1 MILLSSAVALA
12 GGGPLDVLV
21 LFNADD
27 PDATDVAGYY
37 AEKRSIPGT
46 RLCGVHG
53 VDPAT
58 RSVDFPTYQLSIQ
71 TALRGCLHDLKDPD
85 EIDYIVTV
93 RGLPYRID
101 IPDGYSASLEAMLQI
116 DGATEDDV
124 EIAGQKQAIT
134 SGYFAASIENP
145 AFVGGRLQSGDSV
158 VTNPYSAWYG
168 ASGGLVRSDDLPWSF
183 QRGDTWRDGG
193 VDWTGHLF
201 VVTRL
206 DGFDYQD
213 AKDLVD
219 RGVAADATFPDAE
232 ILCMRGADEARAARD
247 PECEFTARMLVTA
260 GLPGAWL
267 DTHDAAL
274 TGHTVAAYFTGTAD
288 LRGAIDGQTYVP
300 GAIADNLTSTGAYPE
315 NFFCSADGATCPESE
330 AQTSIARFVRAGVT
344 GVHGTVNEPLNNVFP
359 NAGTMVLYTFGYN
372 LGESYFF
379 NTRYLYWQ
387 NLVLG
392 DPLTTPY
399 AERPVVDIPAEVPVG
414 TPLTVTATHPDG
426 VAETRIYVDG
436 ILRAVDDADALSFAL
451 AGTAGTTHE
460 ILGVAFAAPAV
471 MPRPGWPVEDP
482 EPHPD
487 VQGWTKQTVTLVE
500 PPDEDTDDTD
510 VPDDTDVETGDD
522 GCGCASSGAGSP
534 LLGVALALAWLRVTR
549 RYDGSLG

>member
-27 PDATDVAGYY
+27 PDATEVAQYY
-37 AEKRSIPGT
+37 AEKRAVPANH
-46 RLCGVHG
+46 LCGVGG
-53 VDPAT
+53 VDPLTTSTSFTA
-58 RSVDFPTYQLSIQ
+58 YQGSIQ
-71 TALRGCLHDLKDPD
+71 LRLRDCLRDIPD
-85 EIDYIVTV
+85 SGDIDYIVTI

-116 DGATEDDV
+116 DGAADEGV
-124 EIAGQKQAIT
+124 EIAGQKQASA

-145 AFVGGRLQSGDSV
+145 AFVGGRLQPGDTD
-158 VTNPYSAWYG
+158 VTNPYSGWYG
-168 ASGGLVRSDDLPWSF
+168 ASAGLVRNDDLPWTF
-183 QRGDTWRDGG
+183 QRSDIGESGG
-193 VDWTGHLF
+193 VDWTAHLF

-219 RGVAADATFPDAE
+219 RGVAADGTFPDAE
-232 ILCMRGADEARAARD
+232 ILCMRGADDARAARD
-247 PECEFTARMLVTA
+247 PECEFTARMLADA
-260 GLPGAWL
+260 GLPGTWL
-267 DTHDAAL
+267 DTHDPAL
-274 TGHTVAAYFTGTAD
+274 SGHTVAAYFTGTAD

-315 NFFCSADGATCPESE
+315 NFFCSADGATCPASE

-344 GVHGTVNEPLNNVFP
+344 GVHGAVNEPLNNVFP
-359 NAGTMVLYTFGYN
+359 NAGTMVLYTLGYN

-399 AERPVVDIPAEVPVG
+399 AERPSVSIPAEVPLG

-436 ILRAVDDADALSFAL
+436 ILRAVDDVDTVSYSLP
-451 AGTAGTTHE
+451 GTVGTTHE
-460 ILGVAFAAPAV
+460 ILAIAFAAPAV
-471 MPRPGWPVEDP
+471 VPRPGWPVDEP
-482 EPHPD
+482 EPHAD
-487 VQGWTKQTVTLVE
+487 VQGWTKQTVTLTE
-500 PPDEDTDDTD
+500 PPDEDTD
-510 VPDDTDVETGDD
+510 VPDETDGEPDTAEERG
-522 GCGCASSGAGSP
+522 GCGCASTGTPS
-534 LLGVALALAWLRVTR
+534 LGVLLALALGVTR
-549 RYDGSLG
+549 R